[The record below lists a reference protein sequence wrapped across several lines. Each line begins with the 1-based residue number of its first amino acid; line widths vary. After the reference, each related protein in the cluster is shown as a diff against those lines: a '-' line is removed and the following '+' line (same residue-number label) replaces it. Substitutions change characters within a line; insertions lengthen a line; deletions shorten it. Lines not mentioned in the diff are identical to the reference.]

1 MLKTILEFTLIC
13 IAVSF
18 AAFSNFNPQLRGAV
32 DVADQTRVA
41 GWAYDPQTPEEGIEV
56 QLFIDGQFA
65 AARRADE
72 RREDLVQA
80 HAAENP
86 AHGFSFAV
94 APLHLASGQHAA
106 QVYAVRQGTGRHK
119 MLLPLAKYPLTFQ
132 VNGH

>member
-1 MLKTILEFTLIC
+1 MASKSDERTATRLLRSVIVKTILEFILIC

-65 AARRADE
+65 AAR
-72 RREDLVQA
+72 QA
-80 HAAENP
+80 LGISSAGVVTKTSSAAN
-86 AHGFSFAV
+86 S
-94 APLHLASGQHAA
+94 
-106 QVYAVRQGTGRHK
+106 
-119 MLLPLAKYPLTFQ
+119 
-132 VNGH
+132 